1 MSVNDLMRIVRR
13 ASFVMAA
20 VLSFVAAEAALAQA
34 GDPLRGGTLFNTTY
48 KCNNCH
54 TSGVKAI
61 PSGATVTGLLD
72 AISTVSE
79 MRSRFAS
86 TLANNATDLADLAA
100 YIAAGNAPALDLDQ
114 HGFTGS
120 WFEAATSGQGIEL
133 EFFPGLVAADTA
145 FVQGAWFTFD
155 AGAAGGADHQRW
167 YTFDGK
173 AQTGHTSIPITLY
186 QNTGGK
192 FDAPPTTSPV
202 VVGSGTLA
210 FTGCTDGTF
219 SYAFNDGSNRTGT
232 IALTRLT
239 PNVTCALGAAPSTNA
254 DFGFSG
260 NWLDPATSG
269 QGFVFEL
276 NPMSPVLFF
285 TWYTYAPN
293 GQTQGA
299 AGQRWYTGQAGYTPG
314 ARVIAATLYETT
326 GGVFDQ
332 ATTPPAQT
340 VPVGTATVTFTSCA
354 VAQIDFRFTS
364 GSSAGS
370 TGTIPLVRIGPV
382 PAGCGL

>member
-1 MSVNDLMRIVRR
+1 MRVIDWMRMVRR
-13 ASFVMAA
+13 VSWIATAALSLMAA
-20 VLSFVAAEAALAQA
+20 HSALAQT
-34 GDPLRGGTLFNTTY
+34 GDPVRGATLFNTTY
-48 KCNNCH
+48 KCNGCH
-54 TSGVKAI
+54 TFGVKPI
-61 PSGATVTGLLD
+61 PSGGTVAGLLQ
-72 AISTVSE
+72 AISTVPE

-86 TLANNATDLADLAA
+86 TLGNNPTDLADLAA

-133 EFFPGLVAADTA
+133 EVFPRLVAVDTA

-155 AGAAGGADHQRW
+155 AGAGGADHQRW

-173 AQTGHTSIPITLY
+173 AQTGQGSIPITLY

-192 FDAPPTTSPV
+192 FAAPPTTSPV
-202 VVGSGTLA
+202 IVGTGTLS
-210 FTGCTDGTF
+210 FTSCTDGTF
-219 SYAFNDGSNRTGT
+219 SYQFTDGSNRTGSV
-232 IALTRLT
+232 ALTRLT
-239 PNVTCALGAAPSTNA
+239 PNVTCAIGAAPVTNA
-254 DFGFSG
+254 DFSYSG
-260 NWLDPATSG
+260 NWLDPTTAG

-276 NPMSPVLFF
+276 NPLSPVLFF

-293 GQTQGA
+293 GQAQGA
-299 AGQRWYTGQAGYTPG
+299 AGQRWYTGQGGYAPG
-314 ARVIAATLYETT
+314 ARVIATTLYETT

-332 ATTPPAQT
+332 PTTPPPQT

-354 VAQIDFRFTS
+354 AAQIDFRFTS
-364 GSSAGS
+364 GSSAGM

-382 PAGCGL
+382 PAGCGS